1 MRKADK
7 KIKPD
12 LMSLN
17 KLSTLR
23 LSKEELLANK
33 KVLEDA
39 KKIPRKVVV
48 LPKGYSY
55 NYSPK
60 NPTDFSRGRMSEI

>member
-23 LSKEELLANK
+23 LSKEELLANQ
-33 KVLEDA
+33 KVLEEA
-39 KKIPRKVVV
+39 KKIPRKVVM

-55 NYSPK
+55 DYSPK
-60 NPTDFSRGRMSEI
+60 KANVL

>member
-12 LMSLN
+12 LTYLN
-17 KLSTLR
+17 KLGTLR
-23 LSKEELLANK
+23 LSKEELLANQ
-33 KVLEDA
+33 KVLEEA

-55 NYSPK
+55 NKGY
-60 NPTDFSRGRMSEI
+60 

>member
-7 KIKPD
+7 KIKPN

-23 LSKEELLANK
+23 LSKEELLSNQ
-33 KVLEDA
+33 KVLEEA
-39 KKIPRKVVV
+39 KKIPRQVVV

-55 NYSPK
+55 NKGY
-60 NPTDFSRGRMSEI
+60 

>member
-7 KIKPD
+7 KIKHD

-33 KVLEDA
+33 KVLEEA
-39 KKIPRKVVV
+39 KKIPRKVVM

-55 NYSPK
+55 NKGY
-60 NPTDFSRGRMSEI
+60 

>member
-23 LSKEELLANK
+23 LSKEELLANQ

-39 KKIPRKVVV
+39 KKIQRKVVV
-48 LPKGYSY
+48 LPKGYSFNKGY
-55 NYSPK
+55 
-60 NPTDFSRGRMSEI
+60 

>member
-1 MRKADK
+1 MKKADK

-33 KVLEDA
+33 KVLEEA

-60 NPTDFSRGRMSEI
+60 KANVL

>member
-12 LMSLN
+12 LTSLN

-33 KVLEDA
+33 KVLEEA

-55 NYSPK
+55 NKGY
-60 NPTDFSRGRMSEI
+60 

>member
-23 LSKEELLANK
+23 LSKEELLANQ
-33 KVLEDA
+33 KVLEEA

-60 NPTDFSRGRMSEI
+60 KANVL

>member
-23 LSKEELLANK
+23 LSKEELSANQ
-33 KVLEDA
+33 KVLEEA
-39 KKIPRKVVV
+39 KKIPRQVVV
-48 LPKGYSY
+48 LPKGYSHNKGY
-55 NYSPK
+55 
-60 NPTDFSRGRMSEI
+60 

>member
-33 KVLEDA
+33 KVLEEA
-39 KKIPRKVVV
+39 KKIPRRVVV

-55 NYSPK
+55 NK
-60 NPTDFSRGRMSEI
+60 

>member
-60 NPTDFSRGRMSEI
+60 KANVL

>member
-23 LSKEELLANK
+23 LSKEELLANQ

-55 NYSPK
+55 DYSPK
-60 NPTDFSRGRMSEI
+60 KANVL

>member
-1 MRKADK
+1 MRKTDK

-23 LSKEELLANK
+23 LSKDELLANK
-33 KVLEDA
+33 KVLEEA
-39 KKIPRKVVV
+39 KKIPRKVVM

-55 NYSPK
+55 NKGY
-60 NPTDFSRGRMSEI
+60 

>member
-23 LSKEELLANK
+23 LSKEELLANQ
-33 KVLEDA
+33 KVLEEA

-60 NPTDFSRGRMSEI
+60 KANRL

>member
-33 KVLEDA
+33 KVLEEA
-39 KKIPRKVVV
+39 KKIPRQVVV

-55 NYSPK
+55 NK
-60 NPTDFSRGRMSEI
+60 

>member
-23 LSKEELLANK
+23 LSKEELLANQ
-33 KVLEDA
+33 KVLEEA

-55 NYSPK
+55 DYSPK
-60 NPTDFSRGRMSEI
+60 KTNAL

>member
-23 LSKEELLANK
+23 LSKDELLANK
-33 KVLEDA
+33 KVLEEA

-55 NYSPK
+55 DYSPK
-60 NPTDFSRGRMSEI
+60 KANVL

>member
-33 KVLEDA
+33 KVLEEA
-39 KKIPRKVVV
+39 KKIPRKVVM

-55 NYSPK
+55 DYSPK
-60 NPTDFSRGRMSEI
+60 KANVL

>member
-7 KIKPD
+7 KIKSD

-33 KVLEDA
+33 KVLEEA
-39 KKIPRKVVV
+39 KKIPRKVVM

-55 NYSPK
+55 NKGY
-60 NPTDFSRGRMSEI
+60 

>member
-33 KVLEDA
+33 KVLEEA
-39 KKIPRKVVV
+39 KKIPRQVVV
-48 LPKGYSY
+48 PPKGYSY
-55 NYSPK
+55 NKGY
-60 NPTDFSRGRMSEI
+60 

>member
-12 LMSLN
+12 LTSLN

-33 KVLEDA
+33 KVLEEA
-39 KKIPRKVVV
+39 KKIPRQVVV
-48 LPKGYSY
+48 LPKGYSHNKGY
-55 NYSPK
+55 
-60 NPTDFSRGRMSEI
+60 

>member
-1 MRKADK
+1 MRKTDK

-33 KVLEDA
+33 KVLEEA

-55 NYSPK
+55 SKGY
-60 NPTDFSRGRMSEI
+60 

>member
-23 LSKEELLANK
+23 LSKEELLANQ

-55 NYSPK
+55 NKFPK
-60 NPTDFSRGRMSEI
+60 

>member
-12 LMSLN
+12 LTSLN

-33 KVLEDA
+33 KVLEEA
-39 KKIPRKVVV
+39 KKIPRKVVM

-55 NYSPK
+55 NKGY
-60 NPTDFSRGRMSEI
+60 

>member
-7 KIKPD
+7 KIKPN

-23 LSKEELLANK
+23 LSKEELLANQ
-33 KVLEDA
+33 KVLEEA

-60 NPTDFSRGRMSEI
+60 KANVL

>member
-23 LSKEELLANK
+23 LSKEELLANQ

-55 NYSPK
+55 DKGY
-60 NPTDFSRGRMSEI
+60 

>member
-33 KVLEDA
+33 KVLEEA
-39 KKIPRKVVV
+39 KKIPRQVVV
-48 LPKGYSY
+48 LQKGYSY
-55 NYSPK
+55 DYSPK
-60 NPTDFSRGRMSEI
+60 KANVL

>member
-33 KVLEDA
+33 KVLEEATNIRRD
-39 KKIPRKVVV
+39 VVV
-48 LPKGYSY
+48 FPKGYSY
-55 NYSPK
+55 KKGY
-60 NPTDFSRGRMSEI
+60 

>member
-7 KIKPD
+7 KIKPN

-23 LSKEELLANK
+23 LSKEELLANQ
-33 KVLEDA
+33 KVLEEA

-55 NYSPK
+55 NKGY
-60 NPTDFSRGRMSEI
+60 

>member
-1 MRKADK
+1 MKKADK

-33 KVLEDA
+33 KVLEEA
-39 KKIPRKVVV
+39 KKIPRQVVV

-55 NYSPK
+55 KKGY
-60 NPTDFSRGRMSEI
+60 

>member
-7 KIKPD
+7 KIKHD

-33 KVLEDA
+33 KVLEEA

-55 NYSPK
+55 DKGY
-60 NPTDFSRGRMSEI
+60 

>member
-23 LSKEELLANK
+23 LSKEELLANQ
-33 KVLEDA
+33 KVLEEA
-39 KKIPRKVVV
+39 KKIPRKVVM

-55 NYSPK
+55 DKGY
-60 NPTDFSRGRMSEI
+60 

>member
-33 KVLEDA
+33 KVLEEA
-39 KKIPRKVVV
+39 KKIPRQVVV
-48 LPKGYSY
+48 LP
-55 NYSPK
+55 
-60 NPTDFSRGRMSEI
+60 TDVGVLLLCVFSLFP

>member
-12 LMSLN
+12 LTSLN

-33 KVLEDA
+33 KVLEEA

-60 NPTDFSRGRMSEI
+60 KANVL

>member
-1 MRKADK
+1 MRKGDK

-17 KLSTLR
+17 KLSTIR
-23 LSKEELLANK
+23 LSKEELLANQ
-33 KVLEDA
+33 KVLEEA

-48 LPKGYSY
+48 LPKGHSY
-55 NYSPK
+55 NKGY
-60 NPTDFSRGRMSEI
+60 

>member
-1 MRKADK
+1 MNLKSIMSKADK

-33 KVLEDA
+33 KVLEEA
-39 KKIPRKVVV
+39 KKIPRQVVV

-55 NYSPK
+55 NKGY
-60 NPTDFSRGRMSEI
+60 